1 MKSGIHPNWHTDT
14 KVTCSCGNS
23 FVTGSVEPTIELDI
37 CDKCHPFF
45 TGELKFVDRQGRVER
60 FMAKVKQAEN
70 KPTKK
75 KPKVIDVQ
83 SKETK
88 SYRELLLERQTALKK
103 AKKADQADKSQ
114 TSSAQNS
121 AQNSADKKS
130 TPASIKTTADQAKE

>member
-1 MKSGIHPNWHTDT
+1 MLTSRLKRQNMKSGIHPNWHTDT

-23 FVTGSVEPTIELDI
+23 FVTGSVEPVIELDI

-70 KPTKK
+70 KTNKK
-75 KPKVIDVQ
+75 KPKIIDAQ
-83 SKETK
+83 SGDAK

-103 AKKADQADKSQ
+103 AKKADKAIVDQP
-114 TSSAQNS
+114 SSEQSAAKAAPVAAQPKN
-121 AQNSADKKS
+121 
-130 TPASIKTTADQAKE
+130 